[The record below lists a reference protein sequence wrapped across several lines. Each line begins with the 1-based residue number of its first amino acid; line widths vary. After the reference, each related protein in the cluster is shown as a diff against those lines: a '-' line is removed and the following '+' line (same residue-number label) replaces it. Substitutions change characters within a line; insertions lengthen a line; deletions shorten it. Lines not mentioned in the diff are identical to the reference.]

1 MPEPA
6 VLDHILAALMVLFD
20 PFMGVWLYR
29 RIVKRI
35 RAGDVNARA
44 AGYRNTMLLN
54 WPFAI
59 ALLLFWLAAG
69 RPAAALGFAL
79 PGGIQLLL
87 GAIITVLALA
97 VLYTQWKSVSMT
109 DDKGWEGVRAQIA
122 SIADFLPRSK
132 REAALFRGISVT
144 AGVCEEIWWRGFMIW
159 YLATYVG
166 EWPAVFIGALMFGV
180 LHLYQGPAGVIKS
193 GVTGLLLGIL
203 YLGTGTLLWPVIVHT
218 AIDLQGGAM
227 ARHALLK
234 VPNVPATAGR

>member
-6 VLDHILAALMVLFD
+6 VLDHILVALMVLFD

-59 ALLLFWLAAG
+59 ALVVFWLAAG
-69 RPAAALGFAL
+69 RPAAALGFAV

-109 DDKGWEGVRAQIA
+109 DDKGLEGVRAQMA
-122 SIADFLPRSK
+122 SIAEFLPRSK
-132 REAALFRGISVT
+132 TEAALFRGIAVT
-144 AGVCEEIWWRGFMIW
+144 AGVCEEIWWRGFLIW

-180 LHLYQGPAGVIKS
+180 VHLYQGTAGVIKS

-203 YLGTGTLLWPVIVHT
+203 YLGTGTLLWPMIVHT
-218 AIDLQGGAM
+218 AIDLHGGAL
-227 ARHALLK
+227 ARHVLQK